1 MQKNKKLSGKIGSLE
16 EAVERSVSINT
27 KETTVPEHLFRLS
40 LLLFFVILRLNVLSS
55 LSRAWHAIA
64 KVVIGLSLVL
74 CMLIMVQST
83 AQWGVFTVKCIHS
96 AACCMWCYPQR
107 LKGEAEVSCI
117 KEQLQTKRCA
127 AAALRKESMEYEQKV
142 EEYERKT
149 TERYRGVDTS
159 LGSDVGITQGF
170 GQTLSVFFFTLYFMK
185 W

>member
-1 MQKNKKLSGKIGSLE
+1 MKKNKKLSGKIGSLE

-83 AQWGVFTVKCIHS
+83 AQ
-96 AACCMWCYPQR
+96 
-107 LKGEAEVSCI
+107 
-117 KEQLQTKRCA
+117 
-127 AAALRKESMEYEQKV
+127 
-142 EEYERKT
+142 
-149 TERYRGVDTS
+149 
-159 LGSDVGITQGF
+159 
-170 GQTLSVFFFTLYFMK
+170 
-185 W
+185 